1 MPSADQEIHAFT
13 SGPRQRLAL
22 YATVGSLGRAA
33 TSGLPSALVL
43 AMISIGGS
51 AADGAV
57 MVAALTAVAG
67 LVGPLSGAAIDR
79 LEFPRRGYLAG
90 VIVLIIGSAALV
102 IGIGQWPLPV
112 LIAVAALTGL
122 AQPVFTG
129 AWSAQVRRVVPDM
142 PLARVYAIDVGSY
155 NVAEI
160 AGPALVG
167 VAFIVDASVPGAASV
182 EVVLG
187 LYLVT
192 ALLLPLV
199 PIPPRS
205 ATHTGPVIP
214 FGRTLAQMRVMWSSL
229 SLRRNTFIGTISF
242 GAFGFIVIGSPLLG
256 EDLAGD
262 AGFGALLLAM
272 IAGGALVG
280 TIWLARAP
288 IVRVGPGTIAIFTTL
303 LLAVVLLGIA
313 AAPTM
318 TVAFVLA
325 LVFGFVQAPQLT
337 GVFQVRDRESPQQ
350 ARSLVF
356 ATAASLRTG
365 AFAIG
370 SLTAGALVDSG
381 WRPIF
386 VAAALTQI
394 LSVALGLL
402 FAARQHRRPNSR

>member
-1 MPSADQEIHAFT
+1 
-13 SGPRQRLAL
+13 
-22 YATVGSLGRAA
+22 
-33 TSGLPSALVL
+33 
-43 AMISIGGS
+43 
-51 AADGAV
+51 
-57 MVAALTAVAG
+57 
-67 LVGPLSGAAIDR
+67 
-79 LEFPRRGYLAG
+79 
-90 VIVLIIGSAALV
+90 
-102 IGIGQWPLPV
+102 
-112 LIAVAALTGL
+112 
-122 AQPVFTG
+122 
-129 AWSAQVRRVVPDM
+129 
-142 PLARVYAIDVGSY
+142 
-155 NVAEI
+155 
-160 AGPALVG
+160 
-167 VAFIVDASVPGAASV
+167 
-182 EVVLG
+182 
-187 LYLVT
+187 
-192 ALLLPLV
+192 
-199 PIPPRS
+199 
-205 ATHTGPVIP
+205 
-214 FGRTLAQMRVMWSSL
+214 
-229 SLRRNTFIGTISF
+229 
-242 GAFGFIVIGSPLLG
+242 
-256 EDLAGD
+256 
-262 AGFGALLLAM
+262 M

-288 IVRVGPGTIAIFTTL
+288 IVRVGPGTMAIFTTL